1 MSFLLNL
8 MGSSL
13 IPAGS
18 TPQAGS
24 LEDGA
29 HRRSTKEMVGL
40 KSCCYFFDLKMGCKL
55 IAFFEALL
63 GLMQIY
69 QCYNLIN
76 QPEAVSIGTT
86 TESEFVTR
94 AIEDDSMDPHAS
106 HSSSGNHYFTM
117 ALETV
122 AVMKSIMLIIGA
134 KTRDDRNDCD
144 YDYDGYNDDD
154 YGYGS
159 VRVPL
164 RLRLRL
170 ICRTDH
176 SYERRRKTETATRVS
191 NASECKHVTDSER
204 VLHGTFINSSGLVQ
218 QRSGDAT
225 HAPALSSSLEPLNS
239 CFAHG
244 L

>member
-134 KTRDDRNDCD
+134 KTEHKTCLLLWLYLTAVVTFMFVLNTLFINLVVEHLVFEALSVLFPALETYFGFVVLSFYWEVLRKRDGNP
-144 YDYDGYNDDD
+144 
-154 YGYGS
+154 S
-159 VRVPL
+159 EIEVL
-164 RLRLRL
+164 F
-170 ICRTDH
+170 T
-176 SYERRRKTETATRVS
+176 
-191 NASECKHVTDSER
+191 ASEDT
-204 VLHGTFINSSGLVQ
+204 
-218 QRSGDAT
+218 
-225 HAPALSSSLEPLNS
+225 
-239 CFAHG
+239 
-244 L
+244 